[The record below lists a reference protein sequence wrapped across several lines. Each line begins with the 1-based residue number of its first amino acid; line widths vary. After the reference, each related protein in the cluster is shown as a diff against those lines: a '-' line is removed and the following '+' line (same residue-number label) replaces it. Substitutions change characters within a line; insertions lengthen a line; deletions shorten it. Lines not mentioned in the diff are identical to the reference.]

1 MDIELLTLLQVVIA
15 PLLLAAAIIYGI
27 IRYRQRGQSTK
38 QLTEDA
44 TRDLYRRGAEQEQR
58 EQEQREQ
65 ESPPLSPA
73 AEAERESRQ
82 EHATRERLRP

>member
-58 EQEQREQ
+58 EQE
-65 ESPPLSPA
+65 SPPLSPA
-73 AEAERESRQ
+73 AEAERER
-82 EHATRERLRP
+82 EHAPRERTRP